1 MELDAVEHIKKRL
14 KEGDTSC
21 FTPLVNEYKD
31 LVYALALKIS
41 RSTED
46 AEEISQDT
54 FIKAFKNLNTFRGDS
69 KLSTWLYQITY
80 FTAINHIRKKKVE
93 TTDFE
98 HLEAEADESIMDQIQ
113 KEDRSVFL
121 QEAMGHLKP
130 DERAV
135 INLFYMEENSI
146 EEVAK
151 ITRLTKAN
159 VKVKLHRSKKKLY
172 GILSQIM
179 KNELNSLV

>member
-1 MELDAVEHIKKRL
+1 VEPEKIEHIKKRL
-14 KEGDTSC
+14 SEGDTSS
-21 FTPLVNEYKD
+21 FTPVVNEYKD

-54 FIKAFKNLNTFRGDS
+54 FIKAYKSFKSFRGDS

-80 FTAINHIRKKKVE
+80 FTAINHIRKKRVE
-93 TTDFE
+93 TTDFDYV
-98 HLEAEADESIMDQIQ
+98 EAEAKESVMNDIE
-113 KEDRSVFL
+113 KEDRKKFL
-121 QEAMGHLKP
+121 EEAMGHLKP
-130 DERAV
+130 NERAV

-151 ITRLTKAN
+151 ITSLSKAN
-159 VKVKLHRSKKKLY
+159 VKVMLHRSKKKLY
-172 GILSQIM
+172 GILNQLM